1 MTKPN
6 STITLADVAEYG
18 NLLVAHANAKRKKSF
33 YKSVQDFEKNKEHL
47 LRELSAL
54 LLSGNYRT
62 SPYVVET
69 IRDGKKER
77 VIAKLPYYPDRI
89 VHWAI
94 MLQVERLFLNRFT
107 SRSHA
112 AIPGRGIHTA
122 LTQVRA
128 ILKDPDMKFCLK
140 LDIKKYFPHI
150 DHRILEDMVSRM
162 IADEG
167 LRKLLFEII
176 ESAPGGNPGVPIGNY
191 LSQYLAN
198 RYLSDFDKWLLSQ
211 GYHFVRYMDD
221 IAVFC
226 KTAEEAH
233 VLLREIEWYLARNLH
248 LSVKENWQIFPVDS
262 RPVDIVG
269 YKIGRNYV
277 SLRKSTFKRL
287 RQKCTRI
294 QKHAAKRGYITD
306 RERSTLAAYMGW
318 VVHCTPKCRRTI
330 YRRYFK
336 PAIESAN
343 IKLSKKM
350 RKAYG
355 C

>member
-211 GYHFVRYMDD
+211 GYHFVRYMGD